1 MEKLSIEA
9 IRTQLEMTQ
18 EDMAKAIGISVP
30 TYIQKVKKRSEWK
43 GSELNKI
50 SLIIRNDSGQ
60 NRLLIFYPNCYEN
73 RNKTEN

>member
-50 SLIIRNDSGQ
+50 SLISGMT
-60 NRLLIFYPNCYEN
+60 LDKIDF
-73 RNKTEN
+73 